1 MKQFL
6 SAFLETAIESIVN
19 GIKVSAF
26 HHGRSRFR
34 HRLNILFERLR
45 PNAITEPQSLTCA
58 LYQRPTKDGEQ
69 LLAYLLRQPIRD
81 VTALLASNRA
91 HNSGLERSRNIIYSQ
106 SLVRQYCS
114 KILIPQHEDYLILER
129 DDPRSRIVVSFHFGD
144 FIYGC
149 AKLFTLGSNARRK
162 FVLSLNNSS
171 SACYSNLLAG
181 FGSEAPRPET
191 ELPLLQTSTARL
203 SELLRAG
210 NTSILLF
217 CDLPPGLGEG
227 TQVRLLNRVVCFSI
241 GPAILAIANK
251 VPILPLINFSN
262 GEHNY
267 VYLGRQIEPELMGSE
282 SLRIGARRIT
292 QELASFFEA
301 VFVSYPEQWRFVS
314 LLERYQVS
322 PG

>member
-6 SAFLETAIESIVN
+6 PAFLKTAIESIVN
-19 GIKVSAF
+19 RTRVSAF
-26 HHGRSRFR
+26 HHGRAGLR
-34 HRLNILFERLR
+34 HRFNILFERLR
-45 PNAITEPQSLTCA
+45 PNAITEPQSLTGA

-91 HNSGLERSRNIIYSQ
+91 HNSGLERSRNIIHSQ

-114 KILIPQHEDYLILER
+114 KILIPQHEDYLHLER
-129 DDPRSRIVVSFHFGD
+129 DDPRSRIVASFHFGD

-149 AKLFTLGSNARRK
+149 AKLFTLGSNARSK

-171 SACYSNLLAG
+171 SACYSNLSAG
-181 FGSEAPRPET
+181 FGSEAPGPET

-227 TQVRLLNRVVCFSI
+227 TQVRLLNRTVWFSI
-241 GPAILAIANK
+241 GPAVLAIANK

-267 VYLGRQIEPELMGSE
+267 VYLGRQIEPELIGGE

-292 QELASFFEA
+292 QELASFFER

-314 LLERYQVS
+314 LLERYLVK

>member
-6 SAFLETAIESIVN
+6 PAFLETAIESIVN
-19 GIKVSAF
+19 RTRVSAF
-26 HHGRSRFR
+26 HHGRAGLR
-34 HRLNILFERLR
+34 HRFNILFERLR
-45 PNAITEPQSLTCA
+45 PNAITEPKSLTGA

-91 HNSGLERSRNIIYSQ
+91 HNSGLERSRNIIHSQ

-114 KILIPQHEDYLILER
+114 KILIPQHEDYLHLER
-129 DDPRSRIVVSFHFGD
+129 DDPRSRIVASFHFGD

-149 AKLFTLGSNARRK
+149 ARLFTLGSNARSK

-171 SACYSNLLAG
+171 SACYSNLSAG
-181 FGSEAPRPET
+181 FGSEAPGPET

-217 CDLPPGLGEG
+217 L
-227 TQVRLLNRVVCFSI
+227 RLRTRYLFF
-241 GPAILAIANK
+241 
-251 VPILPLINFSN
+251 PLLIFQMVNITMFTWT
-262 GEHNY
+262 
-267 VYLGRQIEPELMGSE
+267 GR
-282 SLRIGARRIT
+282 
-292 QELASFFEA
+292 
-301 VFVSYPEQWRFVS
+301 
-314 LLERYQVS
+314 
-322 PG
+322 